1 MRVTLICGMAQQGKT
16 TRARALLEREATRAI
31 CLDVVRSKAL
41 AGIPLSW
48 GSKAE
53 LAEYLVGPK
62 SGGRWI
68 GCLRSAVFADYVWV
82 LQAAPYL
89 RHCTLLIDEAL
100 TFATAPESIEPFT
113 YIARMN
119 AHFGD
124 GLGVPVLL
132 TAQRPLDLPP
142 DIRSQVTRIVSFRQR
157 EPRDL
162 QWLAGFASPEFAAA
176 IAELPVHESLE
187 FPPSSP
193 PSVPDQPE
201 ESNEGRH
208 PGRRGGSA
216 DRPRGVSVV
225 PEGELRGEDQAP
237 DQVTAPARQEA

>member
-1 MRVTLICGMAQQGKT
+1 VRVTLICGMAQQGKT
-16 TRARALLEREATRAI
+16 TRALALLEREATRAI

-41 AGIPLSW
+41 RGVPIAW
-48 GSKAE
+48 ASKTE
-53 LAEYLVGPK
+53 LAQYLVSPAA
-62 SGGRWI
+62 GGKWI
-68 GCLRSAVFADYVWV
+68 GCLRSAVFTDYVWV
-82 LQAAPYL
+82 LEAAPYL

-124 GLGVPVLL
+124 GIGVPVVL

-162 QWLAGFASPEFAAA
+162 QWLAGFASPEFSAA
-176 IAELPVHESLE
+176 IAELPEHESLE
-187 FPPSSP
+187 FPPSRHST
-193 PSVPDQPE
+193 SEVSD
-201 ESNEGRH
+201 EGRY
-208 PGRRGGSA
+208 PGRRRGSTAGAGGLPA
-216 DRPRGVSVV
+216 V